1 MPKNDLSNGKN
12 AVVTGTN
19 SGIGLSTSIALAEAG
34 YRVFAGMRNTNKAGD
49 LLDAAKAANVEVK
62 VLQLDITDETSVAA
76 AFATVRETGPVDLL
90 VNNAGM
96 GGSTPLEIVPMDE
109 HKQMFETNYFGTV
122 RCIQTVLPEMR
133 ERNAGTIV
141 NVSSVEGRLAVP
153 DQAAYSASKWA
164 VECMS
169 EALAHEVKRFGIR
182 VVIIEPGVIMTK
194 IFENSAPAT
203 RYDKTSPYKDIMRR
217 NGKMFVAG
225 FKQGT
230 PAEDVAAVVLEA
242 CETKD
247 YKLRWPVGPDA
258 HDMIAG
264 RAKMTDEEWVAMGD
278 DITDQ
283 QYNEQFAKHFNINL

>member
-1 MPKNDLSNGKN
+1 MKN

-19 SGIGLSTSIALAEAG
+19 SGIGLSTCISLAQTG
-34 YRVFAGMRNTNKAGD
+34 YRVFAGMRNTAKADD
-49 LLDAAKAANVEVK
+49 LLAAAKAADVEVT
-62 VLQLDITDETSVAA
+62 VLQLDITNDDSVAT

-96 GGSTPLEIVPMDE
+96 GGSTPLEIVPMAE

-122 RCIQTVLPEMR
+122 RCIQAVLPEMR
-133 ERNAGTIV
+133 ERASGTIV
-141 NVSSVEGRLAVP
+141 NISSVEGRLAVP

-169 EALAHEVKRFGIR
+169 ESLAHEVKRFGIR
-182 VVIIEPGVIMTK
+182 IVIVEPGVIMTK

-203 RYDKTSPYKDIMRR
+203 RFDKTSPYKDIMRR

-230 PAEDVAAVVLEA
+230 PAEDVAAVILEA
-242 CETKD
+242 CETET
-247 YKLRWPVGPDA
+247 YKLRWPVGADA

-264 RAKMTDEEWVAMGD
+264 RAKMTDEEWVDMGD
-278 DITDQ
+278 DLSDQ
-283 QYNEQFAKHFNINL
+283 EYNDLFAERFNIKL